1 MAGNHRFDLD
11 SPDVSRKLAFMG
23 IDSRSLENLPE
34 DTIERLKTGG
44 LTPIIDIKVNNNDNI
59 AVNMP
64 VKFQLAKNS
73 LGQTQLLVYPVN
85 HRLKNSMNVT
95 EASFQKLKEGEVVI
109 VSNKSEEK
117 VFIQLDRETNN
128 FISVKEKD
136 LKLDEKIKDIEKVK
150 DIELGT
156 DQKNMIK
163 SGRPVELKVG
173 EEKITIGL
181 DLREPDTFR
190 ELKGDLETWKR
201 RKEIEYDLLHPEY
214 LGPVHTDR
222 NRWEYMM
229 AKRQNSHGANKKLN
243 EVSKQTRPSG
253 IRI

>member
-1 MAGNHRFDLD
+1 MAENHTFDLD
-11 SPDVSRKLAFMG
+11 SPDVYHKLAFMG
-23 IDSRSLENLPE
+23 IDRRNLENLPE
-34 DTIERLKTGG
+34 ETRQRLKTGG
-44 LTPIIDIKVNNNDNI
+44 LTPIIDIKVNNNDNMS
-59 AVNMP
+59 VNMP

-85 HRLKNSMNVT
+85 HRLKNSMKVT

-109 VSNKSEEK
+109 VSNKSGER

-128 FISVKEKD
+128 FLTMKEKD

-156 DQKNMIK
+156 HQKNMIK
-163 SGRPVELKVG
+163 SGKPVELNVG
-173 EEKITIGL
+173 DEKITIGL
-181 DLREPDTFR
+181 DLRQPNTFR
-190 ELKGDLETWKR
+190 ELQGDMETWKR
-201 RKEIEYDLLHPEY
+201 HKEIEYDILHPEY

-229 AKRQNSHGANKKLN
+229 AQKQNNQGVNKKLN
-243 EVSKQTRPSG
+243 EVPKQTRPSG